1 MATTAKA
8 KRMTARGSGR
18 RRASAKT
25 GATDESV
32 PRGNG
37 RQAVVILS
45 AYPKKRP
52 AERAARDLVHA
63 GLLAC
68 ATVTY
73 GARAYYRWNGKN
85 HNDAS
90 TMLWGKT
97 TADKA
102 AEAVRSIGAAH
113 PDDVPEI
120 LVLPVAGGH
129 RPYLDWLADET
140 SGQER
145 HDVKL
150 K

>member
-1 MATTAKA
+1 MSARRAPRGGSRATRAA
-8 KRMTARGSGR
+8 AIPEPSTAR
-18 RRASAKT
+18 T
-25 GATDESV
+25 
-32 PRGNG
+32 G
-37 RQAVVILS
+37 RQAVVILT

-52 AERAARDLVHA
+52 AERAARDLVRSR
-63 GLLAC
+63 LLAC

-85 HNDAS
+85 HTDAS

-102 AEAVRSIGAAH
+102 AAAVRSIGAAH

-120 LVLPVAGGH
+120 LVLPVSGGH
-129 RPYLDWLADET
+129 APYLDWLAAET
-140 SGQER
+140 EGRER
-145 HDVKL
+145 HDVKV